1 MVKQKAAKMPLQL
14 QNWESKKKK
23 QKKKKEKKK
32 NKKIQ
37 NKKIKNK
44 KGPKAGVLIQH
55 LSLSDYSNLAHQ
67 NKI

>member
-23 QKKKKEKKK
+23 QK

>member
-23 QKKKKEKKK
+23 QKKKKKKRK
-32 NKKIQ
+32 TKKFKTKI
-37 NKKIKNK
+37 IKNK